1 MFQLPFPTFF
11 CPWHWTPRN
20 RAPSARNGASW
31 PKSVAWDVP
40 RSGSLGGVVK
50 HWFQKDI
57 YGIHHGILWDRYT
70 VYYTYIYI
78 L

>member
-11 CPWHWTPRN
+11 VLDIGHRGTERHQQGT
-20 RAPSARNGASW
+20 AQVG